1 MQLASM
7 WSIFCNIQHL
17 VHQHSQHRI
26 SWSMLPRRTFR
37 HYWLANTANRQTSP
51 HDEVSKWINTRVAW
65 NQNGSEPLERC
76 AACDSKRCLLQW
88 NEEKLNFLRNEEKEK
103 WIEDHVKRDTSG
115 GRKRV
120 RDTETAIQQVQD
132 DLGNAEK
139 AGFTT
144 TKPET
149 IFEGMLNAIGDR
161 LSGLASFDDDEDGA
175 DEGDDEEDPAGG
187 KLSEDDE
194 PGWVMSAISQM
205 VQYLM
210 ERIRQK

>member
-1 MQLASM
+1 M
-7 WSIFCNIQHL
+7 
-17 VHQHSQHRI
+17 
-26 SWSMLPRRTFR
+26 
-37 HYWLANTANRQTSP
+37 
-51 HDEVSKWINTRVAW
+51 
-65 NQNGSEPLERC
+65 
-76 AACDSKRCLLQW
+76 
-88 NEEKLNFLRNEEKEK
+88 
-103 WIEDHVKRDTSG
+103 KRDTSG

-149 IFEGMLNAIGDR
+149 IFEGMLNAIGDS
-161 LSGLASFDDDEDGA
+161 LSGLASSDDDEDGA